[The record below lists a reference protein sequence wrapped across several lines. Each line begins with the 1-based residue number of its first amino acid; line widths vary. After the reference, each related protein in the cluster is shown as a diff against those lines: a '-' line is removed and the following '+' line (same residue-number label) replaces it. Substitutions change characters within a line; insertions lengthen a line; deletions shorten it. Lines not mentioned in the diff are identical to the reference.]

1 MLVLLA
7 VWTSERLNGA
17 QGIDPSH
24 FLLLSKTFCVSEV
37 LVDFIYAC
45 QERIKGSRGHP
56 LYRPFST
63 GNSSPDIFRPALL
76 PLFSLG
82 MLKIITA
89 EAQF

>member
-17 QGIDPSH
+17 QGIDLSH

-45 QERIKGSRGHP
+45 QERIKGEERAS
-56 LYRPFST
+56 L
-63 GNSSPDIFRPALL
+63 IQAL
-76 PLFSLG
+76 F
-82 MLKIITA
+82 
-89 EAQF
+89 QR